1 MDKNYYEILEL
12 SPNASSDDIKRA
24 YFKLVR
30 RYSPEQNPER
40 FQEIR
45 EAYENLKTKSENS
58 ETSQNKFTLQFP
70 DSLPALQMRD
80 IIDREF
86 NRKNYKMVIK
96 VAEEAIKRFGECQGF
111 LYFLGTAQQMNG
123 KTGKAVKIF
132 EKLTKLYPDHIEFRR
147 QLALAY
153 QDRGF
158 GNKAYVAFNKAYD
171 MGCSDPDFIYLFSRC
186 CEDRGEYKKGIALM
200 EKLVENAKEKPN
212 ASIGEMLD
220 AFMGIVIMSVEDSK
234 KSVQKMLLQFHE
246 LLQNVSFDL
255 DEYEDEIEKFLFF
268 IGKGVIKYGLY
279 EEESFKQIR
288 SDLRYQGGKDQKKFD
303 LIWDSIAKLKE
314 EVMIHQDS
322 RISVPLKLGFDAFKK
337 SDEENTDEIPSGYLR
352 FLILDAQLC
361 MLEDWPENRKEF
373 EIVRE
378 FYPNYYEKLKKF
390 IHKLETTS
398 NIEIFRQHMQKDYD
412 RYELYFNDG
421 YYYQFHPE
429 QKRRRNVTKWDSD
442 IDGTYTR
449 SQRKIGRNEPCPCG
463 SGKKYKN
470 CCGNR

>member
-1 MDKNYYEILEL
+1 MTWDVPIRIL
-12 SPNASSDDIKRA
+12 
-24 YFKLVR
+24 
-30 RYSPEQNPER
+30 
-40 FQEIR
+40 
-45 EAYENLKTKSENS
+45 
-58 ETSQNKFTLQFP
+58 FT
-70 DSLPALQMRD
+70 
-80 IIDREF
+80 
-86 NRKNYKMVIK
+86 
-96 VAEEAIKRFGECQGF
+96 C
-111 LYFLGTAQQMNG
+111 
-123 KTGKAVKIF
+123 
-132 EKLTKLYPDHIEFRR
+132 
-147 QLALAY
+147 LA
-153 QDRGF
+153 
-158 GNKAYVAFNKAYD
+158 
-171 MGCSDPDFIYLFSRC
+171 
-186 CEDRGEYKKGIALM
+186 DRGEYKKGIALM